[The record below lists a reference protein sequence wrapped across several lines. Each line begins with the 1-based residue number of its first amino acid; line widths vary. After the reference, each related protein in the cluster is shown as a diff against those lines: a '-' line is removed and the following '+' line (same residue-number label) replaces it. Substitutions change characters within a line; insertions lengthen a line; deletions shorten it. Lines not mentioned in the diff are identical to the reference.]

1 MIVHP
6 IGNWWKTIKHSIA
19 WRLLEVAKN
28 GDYHDRLKAVR
39 QLARI
44 DHLKGKLFQWRIFFF
59 KHDKIFFKQ
68 FIIIFDLWPFRLGLS
83 AFSTN
88 M

>member
-1 MIVHP
+1 MICLYAFFFFAHQKWINVIVHP
-6 IGNWWKTIKHSIA
+6 IGSWWKSVKHSVA

-28 GDYHDRLKAVR
+28 GDYHDRLKAVH

-44 DHLKGKLFQWRIFFF
+44 DHLKGIE
-59 KHDKIFFKQ
+59 
-68 FIIIFDLWPFRLGLS
+68 
-83 AFSTN
+83 

>member
-1 MIVHP
+1 MLRMIYHEFQKWINVIVHP
-6 IGNWWKTIKHSIA
+6 IGNWWKSVKHSIA

-44 DHLKGKLFQWRIFFF
+44 DHLKGLYFHNAVLNR
-59 KHDKIFFKQ
+59 
-68 FIIIFDLWPFRLGLS
+68 
-83 AFSTN
+83 
-88 M
+88 

>member
-1 MIVHP
+1 M
-6 IGNWWKTIKHSIA
+6 KHSIA

-44 DHLKGKLFQWRIFFF
+44 DHLKGLCNIVFLFEFKPFFF
-59 KHDKIFFKQ
+59 SINSKFNSKLK
-68 FIIIFDLWPFRLGLS
+68 
-83 AFSTN
+83 
-88 M
+88 